1 MTCYLEKALE
11 IKDEIIKNRR
21 EIHQNPELGFNLE
34 KTIALVVDR
43 LESYGYEPKIVG
55 KAGVTATVGSGS
67 PVILLRGDMDA
78 LPMDETTGLEFASC
92 NGATHSCG
100 HDGHTSMLLGAA
112 RILKQNEAN
121 LKGTV
126 KFMFQPAEEILGGA
140 LDMIENGILENPKV
154 DAAVALHLYA
164 GDTESRMGDIYL
176 SRGQA
181 MSSADAFNIKVKG
194 KNSHGSR
201 PEEGIDAIIVACN
214 IVIGLQTILAREISM
229 FDSCVVL
236 AGKIYG
242 GDTVNT
248 TSGHATVEVS
258 ARANNEESRDF
269 IIKRIKEISEG
280 IAQTYRAE
288 VEIEHTMGAPSMFND
303 VDLVDDIV
311 EFSKDI
317 IGEEKINVV
326 PMKSGTEDF
335 AYVGL
340 KVPAVMINIGA
351 GTIEDGYI
359 HGMHNAGMQFNE
371 DVLPLGS
378 SLYADVA
385 TKYLEK
391 YSK

>member
-1 MTCYLEKALE
+1 MAYYLEKAIE
-11 IKDEIIKNRR
+11 IKDDIVKNRR

-43 LESYGYEPKIVG
+43 LKCYGYEPKIVG

-78 LPMDETTGLEFASC
+78 LPMDETTGLEFASV

-112 RILKQNEAN
+112 RILKENEAN

-140 LDMIENGILENPKV
+140 IDMIENGILENPKV
-154 DAAVALHLYA
+154 DAAVAIHLYA
-164 GDTESRMGDIYL
+164 GDAESKMGNIYL

-181 MSSADAFNIKVKG
+181 MSSADAYRINVKG
-194 KNSHGSR
+194 RNSHGSR

-214 IVIGLQTILAREISM
+214 IVIGLQTILAREVSM
-229 FDSCVVL
+229 FDNCVVL
-236 AGKIYG
+236 AGKISG

-248 TSGHATVEVS
+248 TAGHATIEVS
-258 ARANNEESRDF
+258 SRANNEESRAF
-269 IIKRIKEISEG
+269 IDRRIREISEG

-288 VEIEHTMGAPSMFND
+288 VEVEHLMGAPSMFND
-303 VDLVDDIV
+303 VDLVDDVV

-317 IGEEKINVV
+317 IGEENINVV

-340 KVPAVMINIGA
+340 KVPAVMINVGA
-351 GTIEDGYI
+351 GAIEDGYI